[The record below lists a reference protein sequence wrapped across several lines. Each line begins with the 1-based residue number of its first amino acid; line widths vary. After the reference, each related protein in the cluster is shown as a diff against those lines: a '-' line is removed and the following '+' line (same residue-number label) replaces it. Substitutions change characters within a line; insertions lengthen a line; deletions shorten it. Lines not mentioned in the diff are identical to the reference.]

1 MVGRLG
7 ARLTHRQLAV
17 WLVEGSGWGVVGLGQ
32 RGPSGGT
39 LEVSLLEAAR
49 TRPLCDTSL
58 TRPWPGSEVSLLESC
73 TSEWREWVALH
84 SLGSSASSSSA
95 SSASSSSQLKGPS
108 PGLCEAL
115 LLRAE
120 GQCPELS
127 PTPLPRALQQAL
139 LLRSAPEGRAPAPP
153 RGGGASVTVAAVG
166 RAGRWIASESHVNAW
181 APRRRGGGGPSG

>member
-127 PTPLPRALQQAL
+127 PTTLPRSPTGAA
-139 LLRSAPEGRAPAPP
+139 APLGTRRARP
-153 RGGGASVTVAAVG
+153 RP
-166 RAGRWIASESHVNAW
+166 
-181 APRRRGGGGPSG
+181 APRRRRLGDGGGGGPSWSVDRE